1 MRKGSILYDLYREA
15 NADNPSKVRSV
26 NDLLDKGYTGLA
38 ESVVAKYFRA
48 KLAQKVQKEGIRVN
62 QNGASFYI

>member
-48 KLAQKVQKEGIRVN
+48 KLAQKEGIRVN